1 LRLAT
6 GGFKMSIVDQWKND
20 LNKLSSE
27 DGLKNCCGMII
38 LLPVLFI
45 IGYLLLF
52 LLIPTLIVSAIVITC
67 FVLFNYSK
75 ILNLFFKQQL
85 PGAIDQPIGDQPAY
99 KQYFFR
105 KAFIDL
111 KTIITENLRIN
122 KTSILEIYNKI
133 KQHLFVEDSKRYIY
147 RPIGY
152 AIICAIPVAAIIG
165 GAAFIG
171 VTAIHT
177 LIVAFSAGIIIVTAM
192 VFRGVESV
200 NMARWQIFFACP
212 HCYKKFSLPTYSC
225 TNCGAKHTMLVP
237 GQYGIF
243 KRKCQCGNFLPTLFF
258 NGKNTLPGECPHCH
272 SLLSQDIGVAINV
285 HYPIVGGGSAG
296 KSTFLVASM
305 LELEKQSKQGGFTL
319 SLSEKSDIQ
328 AIEKARDSFS
338 KGIIL
343 DKTTTYKPK
352 AFLAKLQKDG
362 SKKQPP
368 YLIYMYDAAGEIF
381 EDGERLH
388 QHVYF
393 EYINGIFFLIDP
405 FSLPVVHQEFEQ
417 ELVKAGE
424 RIKTSREQ
432 PKDVFDRMVNHL
444 KQHKELKKQKDR
456 YTIPIA
462 VVVTKTDAF
471 GLESKIS
478 QVPEQKGKSPEEVS
492 SEKIRSWL
500 INNGE
505 GNLVRSIENMFAS
518 VQYFSCS
525 AFGHVP
531 DEKSPEAFIP
541 KKVWAPINW
550 IFSYRKILQ

>member
-1 LRLAT
+1 
-6 GGFKMSIVDQWKND
+6 
-20 LNKLSSE
+20 
-27 DGLKNCCGMII
+27 
-38 LLPVLFI
+38 
-45 IGYLLLF
+45 
-52 LLIPTLIVSAIVITC
+52 
-67 FVLFNYSK
+67 
-75 ILNLFFKQQL
+75 
-85 PGAIDQPIGDQPAY
+85 
-99 KQYFFR
+99 
-105 KAFIDL
+105 
-111 KTIITENLRIN
+111 
-122 KTSILEIYNKI
+122 
-133 KQHLFVEDSKRYIY
+133 
-147 RPIGY
+147 
-152 AIICAIPVAAIIG
+152 
-165 GAAFIG
+165 
-171 VTAIHT
+171 
-177 LIVAFSAGIIIVTAM
+177 
-192 VFRGVESV
+192 
-200 NMARWQIFFACP
+200 
-212 HCYKKFSLPTYSC
+212 
-225 TNCGAKHTMLVP
+225 
-237 GQYGIF
+237 
-243 KRKCQCGNFLPTLFF
+243 
-258 NGKNTLPGECPHCH
+258 
-272 SLLSQDIGVAINV
+272 LSQDIGVAINV

>member
-1 LRLAT
+1 
-6 GGFKMSIVDQWKND
+6 MSIVDDWKNE
-20 LNKLSSE
+20 LNKLSSG
-27 DGLKNCCGMII
+27 DGLINCCGMII
-38 LLPVLFI
+38 LLPVLAI
-45 IGYLLLF
+45 VGYLLFL
-52 LLIPTLIVSAIVITC
+52 LLIPTLIISAVVITC

-85 PGAIDQPIGDQPAY
+85 PGAIDQPTGDQPAY

-122 KTSILEIYNKI
+122 KTSILVLYNKI
-133 KQHLFVEDSKRYIY
+133 KQHLFVEDNKRYIT

-177 LIVAFSAGIIIVTAM
+177 LIVALSAGTIIVTAM
-192 VFRGVESV
+192 VFRGVESI

-212 HCYKKFSLPTYSC
+212 SCYKKFSLPTYSC

-243 KRKCQCGNFLPTLFF
+243 KRKCQCGNLLPTLFF
-258 NGKNTLPGECPHCH
+258 NGKNTLPSECPHCH
-272 SLLSQDIGVAINV
+272 NTLSQDIGVAINV
-285 HYPIVGGGSAG
+285 HYPIVGGGSSG

-319 SLSEKSDIQ
+319 SLSEKSDLK

-343 DKTTTYKPK
+343 DKTTTYKPR

-405 FSLPVVHQEFEQ
+405 FSIPVVHQEFEQ

-444 KQHKELKKQKDR
+444 KQHKEVKKQKDR

-471 GLESKIS
+471 GLESKIT

-531 DEKSPEAFIP
+531 DEKSSEAFIP

-550 IFSYRKILQ
+550 IFSYRKIL